1 MASEV
6 AHHRSWAWILA
17 FAAAGVPAFVLRF
30 SGWDLDPLVAAVI
43 YGLGIVAGAF
53 LLSWAAEAAQL
64 DISAS
69 FAIAILALIAV
80 LPEYTIEAVLAWDA
94 GEVFDPVNRE
104 IDPITGAIKEE
115 IGLVAANVTGAN
127 RLLIGLGWSAVILIY
142 WMKRRRTLD
151 LRGHLSLEMRM
162 LVAAILITFLIFF
175 MHEVSIV
182 LAAALIGMYL
192 FYLWVTSTRQAEE
205 PELVGVAVVIG
216 SLPAL
221 QRRVVVALL
230 VLFAAAVILVA
241 AEPFVEGLK
250 ATGEELGISK
260 FILIQWIAPLA
271 SESPE
276 IIVAVL
282 FSLRANPLAGM
293 TTLISAEVNQL
304 TLLIGSMAVIFSV
317 SAGEILSFPLDSRQ
331 SAEFLL
337 TSAVSLFAL
346 LLIAPRLI
354 SRKVGACD
362 TRLIR
367 RPPILRGRR
376 RTAHLRLY
384 IPWPVGRP
392 GHPGPPTGPPGVGER
407 GRIDGPGISPS
418 LCKLFPPG
426 YPMREK
432 GS

>member
-354 SRKVGACD
+354 SWKVGAVILGLFVAHLFFVD
-362 TRLIR
+362 EDERLIFAFIYLGLSAGLV
-367 RPPILRGRR
+367 ILDRR
-376 RTAHLRLY
+376 RVRQAL
-384 IPWPVGRP
+384 GS
-392 GHPGPPTGPPGVGER
+392 GVE
-407 GRIDGPGISPS
+407 
-418 LCKLFPPG
+418 
-426 YPMREK
+426 
-432 GS
+432 

>member
-354 SRKVGACD
+354 SRKVGAVILGLFVAHLFFVD
-362 TRLIR
+362 EDERLIFAFIYLGLSAGLV
-367 RPPILRGRR
+367 ILDRR
-376 RTAHLRLY
+376 RVRQAL
-384 IPWPVGRP
+384 GS
-392 GHPGPPTGPPGVGER
+392 GVE
-407 GRIDGPGISPS
+407 
-418 LCKLFPPG
+418 
-426 YPMREK
+426 
-432 GS
+432 